1 MQKPTSVSIASPTSL
16 DAKGAT
22 KMLLAIQA
30 ADAVACAIP
39 LAIIRRDLDRVG
51 CPPALQRAIPVVK
64 AASVAGL
71 LAGLREARLG
81 RLTTTALLGYFA
93 CAVGAHARVRD
104 PAWRYAAATGMGAL
118 VLVSRRSY
126 S

>member
-1 MQKPTSVSIASPTSL
+1 VPVEAPKRL
-16 DAKGAT
+16 DAKSAAR
-22 KMLLAIQA
+22 MLLLIQA
-30 ADAVACAIP
+30 VDSVACAIP
-39 LAIIRRDLDRVG
+39 LAVIREDLDRLG
-51 CPPALQRAIPVVK
+51 CSPTVQRAIPAVK

-71 LAGLREARLG
+71 VAGRRRDRLG

-93 CAVGAHARVRD
+93 CAIAAHARVRD

-126 S
+126 R